1 VTEAFEKAKKSL
13 SVRNVSLRESFVT
26 LNEELDINNF
36 ENIKSEIQTF
46 RGVNKVKEVSL
57 QKNEVESFEY
67 HFLYSC
73 GIRLLN
79 EKYLE
84 NAESE
89 NEDDDSNVLVEIR
102 ATFDAKYSADKKVS
116 QELLEAFSDEN
127 VGYHVWPYWRE
138 LVQSSCTRLNIA
150 PLETPMYYCSLP
162 K

>member
-1 VTEAFEKAKKSL
+1 VTEAFEKAL

-67 HFLYSC
+67 HFFYSC

-79 EKYLE
+79 EKDSE

-89 NEDDDSNVLVEIR
+89 NEDDNSNILVEIR
-102 ATFDAKYSADKKVS
+102 ATFDAKYIADEKVA
-116 QELLEAFSDEN
+116 QEFLEAFSDEM
-127 VGYHVWPYWRE
+127 GYHVWPYWRE
-138 LVQSSCTRLNIA
+138 LVQSSCSRFNIA
-150 PLETPMYYCSLP
+150 PLETPMYYCARR
-162 K
+162 

>member
-1 VTEAFEKAKKSL
+1 VTEAFEKAKKAL

-57 QKNEVESFEY
+57 QKNEIESFEY
-67 HFLYSC
+67 HFFYSC

-79 EKYLE
+79 EADSE
-84 NAESE
+84 ITESE
-89 NEDDDSNVLVEIR
+89 NDNSNVLVEIR
-102 ATFDAKYSADKKVS
+102 ATFDAVYSADKKVA
-116 QELLEAFSDEN
+116 QELLEAYSDEN

-138 LVQSSCTRLNIA
+138 LVQSSCSRFNIA
-150 PLETPMYYCSLP
+150 PLETTL
-162 K
+162 